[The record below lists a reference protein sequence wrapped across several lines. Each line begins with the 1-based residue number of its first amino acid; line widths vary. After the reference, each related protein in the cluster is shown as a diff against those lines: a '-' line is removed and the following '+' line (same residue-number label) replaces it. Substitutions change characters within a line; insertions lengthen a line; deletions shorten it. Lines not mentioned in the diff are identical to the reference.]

1 MRAPG
6 QGAADIVRLRQQIA
20 QLRGKVDVAER
31 ALRSELEDGQTSLAA
46 AVENKV
52 DGYFAESAR
61 LRRALHEQQQPHA
74 ANAPA
79 AELRKLREQERQLRA
94 DVAQARAEHEFVHRA
109 LVQETATA
117 PRSPPSCGVPTPRY
131 RRRTQNTVT
140 NEHLRH
146 TSIWPKD
153 AVRRPPPAA
162 ARVQR
167 LRREGRRRLPRG
179 RGRRRLR
186 RGEGV
191 GEGGRDGVGQLL
203 HGRRGGAGGGG
214 EGGARSPASRRRS
227 CRRAAGRRA

>member
-1 MRAPG
+1 MAQRRERTVVIPLQPEELLEQLSAATRHAASLKREIKAVPQREAPPPARAPG

-109 LVQETATA
+109 LVQED
-117 PRSPPSCGVPTPRY
+117 RDG
-131 RRRTQNTVT
+131 
-140 NEHLRH
+140 
-146 TSIWPKD
+146 
-153 AVRRPPPAA
+153 AA
-162 ARVQR
+162 LAAE
-167 LRREGRRRLPRG
+167 LRRA
-179 RGRRRLR
+179 
-186 RGEGV
+186 
-191 GEGGRDGVGQLL
+191 DS
-203 HGRRGGAGGGG
+203 AIS
-214 EGGARSPASRRRS
+214 A
-227 CRRAAGRRA
+227 

>member
-1 MRAPG
+1 MAQRRERTVVIPLQPEELLEQLSAATRHAASLKREIAAVPQREAPPPARAPG
-6 QGAADIVRLRQQIA
+6 QGAADIVRLRHQIA

-109 LVQETATA
+109 LVQE
-117 PRSPPSCGVPTPRY
+117 
-131 RRRTQNTVT
+131 
-140 NEHLRH
+140 
-146 TSIWPKD
+146 D
-153 AVRRPPPAA
+153 
-162 ARVQR
+162 
-167 LRREGRRRLPRG
+167 
-179 RGRRRLR
+179 
-186 RGEGV
+186 
-191 GEGGRDGVGQLL
+191 RDGARDQRQQHHLQHAPPDIRVDVVRACAMTIAQRKASGK
-203 HGRRGGAGGGG
+203 AG
-214 EGGARSPASRRRS
+214 
-227 CRRAAGRRA
+227 